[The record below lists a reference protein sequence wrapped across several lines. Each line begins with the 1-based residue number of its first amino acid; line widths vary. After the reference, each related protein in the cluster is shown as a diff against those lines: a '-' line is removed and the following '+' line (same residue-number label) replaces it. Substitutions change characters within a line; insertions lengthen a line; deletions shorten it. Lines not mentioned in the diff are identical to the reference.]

1 VASPRDQLHAHQFL
15 VQRTVSALA
24 ARETDPERPRFRRP
38 ATAAFAGIGLSL
50 VLLAGFGVFGLLV
63 PGGNTSWQA
72 GDAVI
77 VEKETGTRFV
87 YVAGRLHP
95 AANYTSAVLAAGSA
109 KTVQVSR
116 NSLDGVPRGPL
127 IGIVGAPDALPAAD
141 HLLGPEWSLCS
152 RPETGAD
159 GSAVSRSVLL
169 AGAAP
174 SGGTPLG
181 DRALLAE
188 SSDTGE
194 RFLVA
199 GGFRHRIAAAD
210 AVTVGLALRS
220 ASPVRLSPAAG
231 DLLPAGGAIAPIA
244 VPDAGKPSTAVPRRP
259 ELRAGQLL
267 AVRTS
272 GATEYYLA
280 ETGQLRP
287 ITPLQYDIQ
296 RAYPPTAAAYANAQ
310 PDAVP
315 LSPLDLAEA
324 HQAPPP
330 ARQPGDV
337 PARLPEFA
345 AGAAVCLGFTPD
357 AEAPSVR
364 IDPALA
370 PPDPM
375 TATPGRTAAGAALAD
390 SVVVPPGTAALVEAM
405 PSRTAPAGTLA
416 LVTDAGRAYPLASRR
431 TMEVLG
437 YGAVTPVRIPAELL
451 ARVPVGPGL
460 VEQAALGR

>member
-1 VASPRDQLHAHQFL
+1 MASPRDQLHAHQFL

-50 VLLAGFGVFGLLV
+50 LLLAGFGVFGLLV

-127 IGIVGAPDALPAAD
+127 IGIAGAPDALPASD

-159 GSAVSRSVLL
+159 GSVVSRSVLL
-169 AGAAP
+169 AGGSPA
-174 SGGTPLG
+174 GGTPLG

-188 SSDTGE
+188 SADTGE
-194 RFLVA
+194 RYLVA

-231 DLLPAGGAIAPIA
+231 DLLPAGGAIAPIPL
-244 VPDAGKPSTAVPRRP
+244 PDAGRPSTAVARRP

-272 GATEYYLA
+272 GTTGYYLA
-280 ETGQLRP
+280 ETGRLRP

-324 HQAPPP
+324 HRSPSP

-337 PARLPEFA
+337 PAQLPEFA
-345 AGAAVCLGFTPD
+345 TGAAVCLGFTPG
-357 AEAPSVR
+357 AEAPSVVL
-364 IDPALA
+364 DPALA

-375 TATPGRTAAGAALAD
+375 TVTAGRTAAGAALAD
-390 SVVVPPGTAALVEAM
+390 SVVVPPGMAALVEAM

-460 VEQAALGR
+460 VEQAALSR